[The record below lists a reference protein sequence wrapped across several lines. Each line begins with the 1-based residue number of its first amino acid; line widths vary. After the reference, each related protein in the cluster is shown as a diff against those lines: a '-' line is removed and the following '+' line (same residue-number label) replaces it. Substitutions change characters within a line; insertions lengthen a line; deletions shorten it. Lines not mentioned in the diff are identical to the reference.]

1 MGWRWV
7 ASRER
12 EPGDK
17 GTLILA
23 CAVFTI
29 GELTSK
35 FRAVSS
41 GMERG
46 L

>member
-12 EPGDK
+12 EPEDK

-23 CAVFTI
+23 CAVFTT
-29 GELTSK
+29 GELSK